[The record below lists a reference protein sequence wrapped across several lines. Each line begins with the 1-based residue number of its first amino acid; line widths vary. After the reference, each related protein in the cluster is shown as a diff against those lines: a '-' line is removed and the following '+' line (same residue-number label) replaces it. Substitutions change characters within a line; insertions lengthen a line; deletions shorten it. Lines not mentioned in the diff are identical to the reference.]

1 MKIIY
6 TNNYQRTRR
15 KTYNISTKKCE
26 MKNIAW
32 IKSVQDNHKCKVKWS
47 NEREKVT
54 WIIKLVSHLIMTTT
68 RLKIIIFLSYYFN
81 LIWSNLL
88 MHLYI
93 SYWFINIFIKLFM

>member
-1 MKIIY
+1 MEIIY

-26 MKNIAW
+26 MKNIKW

-54 WIIKLVSHLIMTTT
+54 WIIKLVSHLIMKTA
-68 RLKIIIFLSYYFN
+68 RLKIIV
-81 LIWSNLL
+81 LI
-88 MHLYI
+88 
-93 SYWFINIFIKLFM
+93 